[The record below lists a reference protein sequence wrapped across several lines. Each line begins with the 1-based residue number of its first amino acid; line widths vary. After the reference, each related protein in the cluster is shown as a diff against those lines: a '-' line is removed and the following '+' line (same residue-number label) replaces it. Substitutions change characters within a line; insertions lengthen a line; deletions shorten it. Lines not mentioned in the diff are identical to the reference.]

1 MGGTGGGGSA
11 LFDEEDARA
20 EPNVI
25 DRDLRNVNDSL
36 RRRPPV
42 DVGDVT
48 DGAGEVDGSLVRGGI
63 ATSDGCDG
71 GKGCCAGCEIEPGTD
86 DVGGDTRDGA

>member
-1 MGGTGGGGSA
+1 M
-11 LFDEEDARA
+11 
-20 EPNVI
+20 
-25 DRDLRNVNDSL
+25 
-36 RRRPPV
+36 